1 MFVCCGLCLY
11 ISRTT
16 DDDSGNLLSGLD
28 EALEVVVNALIVRV
42 LCLVSLFGLAIEV
55 LNS

>member
-42 LCLVSLFGLAIEV
+42 LCLVSLFGLAIE
-55 LNS
+55 